1 MKVLSKPF
9 STTTANLS
17 GATWDLTGSQNPT
30 ALLNTPNVVTWYQS
44 TYFDLA
50 GMSLEDKTLFFKAVQ
65 LQRGFTP
72 EFTNGATA
80 DSLMEQVLM
89 VTSPIAETDLLSAFV
104 DPIGFLDFQEI
115 VYCESRVY
123 SKTLDEGT
131 LVFPMLLHN
140 NIVSGARASAT
151 DRIYCYRI
159 MSVTPATPGAGVNAA
174 TITSVQMIIGADAQ
188 EEPEY
193 QYLMRLKR
201 SYELQNTPDRD

>member
-9 STTTANLS
+9 SNTTASLS
-17 GATWDLTGSQNPT
+17 GGSWTLTGDQNPE

-50 GMSLEDKTLFFKAVQ
+50 GMSHEDKTLFFKAVQ

-72 EFTNGATA
+72 EFTSGATA
-80 DSLMEQVLM
+80 DSLMEQVLL
-89 VTSPIAETDLLSAFV
+89 VTSPIAETDLLAAFV
-104 DPIGFLDFQEI
+104 DPIGQLDFQEI

-123 SKTLDEGT
+123 SKTVDEGALT
-131 LVFPMLLHN
+131 FPVLIHN

-159 MSVTPATPGAGVNAA
+159 MSVTPATAGAGVDNVTVTA
-174 TITSVQMIIGADAQ
+174 VQMIIGADAK

-193 QYLMRLKR
+193 QYIMRLKR
-201 SYELQNTPDRD
+201 SYDLQNEPDRD